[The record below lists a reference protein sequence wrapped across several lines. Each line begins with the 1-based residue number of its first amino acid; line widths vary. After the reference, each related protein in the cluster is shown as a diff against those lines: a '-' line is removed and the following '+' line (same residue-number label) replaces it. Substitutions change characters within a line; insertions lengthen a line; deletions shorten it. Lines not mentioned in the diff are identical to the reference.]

1 MRPAGGCASFWDMA
15 DPAFDFDELAAL
27 AARDPEGFERR
38 RQALIEAALAEVP
51 EADRRERLRRLQWRI
66 DQVRRTAGTPMAA
79 CLRIS
84 KMMWES
90 LVGEGGLLEALE
102 RLGRADPQ
110 APPRRQAEVLRFPA
124 ERLAGRRDR
133 R

>member
-1 MRPAGGCASFWDMA
+1 MA
-15 DPAFDFDELAAL
+15 EPAFDFDELAAL

-51 EADRRERLRRLQWRI
+51 EAERRERLRRLQWRI

-84 KMMWES
+84 RMMWES
-90 LVGEGGLLEALE
+90 LLGEGGLLEALE
-102 RLGRADPQ
+102 RLGRLEA
-110 APPRRQAEVLRFPA
+110 APPRRQARILSFPVA
-124 ERLAGRRDR
+124 EDR
-133 R
+133 RGR